1 MDFSGERSD
10 KSFCCDQMS
19 IQDNSAHSLFK
30 ISEDEDYLF
39 PIHIS
44 EDEPPTLFTRKSP
57 SMDLYPIG
65 SILDPFLISP
75 LTLSIKSKSSSKDS
89 DELMKG
95 TLPFY
100 YSKDPSL
107 DSLRLSIPSNEHPSN
122 EMEIETSELPPLP
135 PISAIDFTVSLDPSL
150 PAYIPSQLSTIDMI
164 LPSEEESIS
173 SHLDDSDNDDD
184 DCKEYFNILSTDS

>member
-30 ISEDEDYLF
+30 ISEDEDYMF

-57 SMDLYPIG
+57 SIDLYPIG

-100 YSKDPSL
+100 YTKDPSL

>member
-1 MDFSGERSD
+1 MDFSGEKSD

-30 ISEDEDYLF
+30 ILEDEDYMF

-44 EDEPPTLFTRKSP
+44 EDEPPTLFTHKSP
-57 SMDLYPIG
+57 SIDLYPIG

-95 TLPFY
+95 NIPFY
-100 YSKDPSL
+100 YTKDPSL
-107 DSLRLSIPSNEHPSN
+107 DSLRFSIPSNEHPSN

-135 PISAIDFTVSLDPSL
+135 SISSIDLTVSLDPSL
-150 PAYIPSQLSTIDMI
+150 PVFIPPQLSTTDMI

-173 SHLDDSDNDDD
+173 SHLDNSDNDDND
-184 DCKEYFNILSTDS
+184 MKEYSIILSIHS

>member
-100 YSKDPSL
+100 YTKDPSL

-135 PISAIDFTVSLDPSL
+135 PISAIGFTVSLDPSL
-150 PAYIPSQLSTIDMI
+150 PAYIPPQLSTIDMI

-173 SHLDDSDNDDD
+173 SHLDDSDNDYD